1 MRRRGNVPSQRIHRI
16 GAVSTLADGHHAPLG
31 PAVEIARQVRT
42 GAVSATE
49 VVAATLGRIA
59 ELNELLNAFCEV
71 RGADALS
78 RAQQIDAQV
87 AQGADPGALAGVPI
101 AIKDVV
107 WEAGIEATNGS
118 RALLGF
124 RPERSAVVV
133 ERLVAAGAVVVG
145 RTNLPEFCYRGD
157 CANELYGATANPW
170 DLGRTSRGSSGGS
183 AAAVAAGIVPVAIGS
198 DGGGSIRIP
207 ASFCG
212 VVGLKQS
219 FGLVPRE
226 PGWPGWRTMNHVGAI
241 TDCVEDSALVLQV
254 LAGPDYC
261 DAMTPPSLRIDYL
274 EAARESR
281 SVRGLR
287 VAASADL
294 GYAHVDAN
302 VLELFRENVARF
314 EALGAEITWAH
325 PRLAN
330 PLTTWNTLAFADNVA
345 SEGHLLASGHVGA
358 DAAQLIH
365 SGETIS
371 AGEYAAARNA
381 QCVFTAEW
389 QQFMLDFDLIL
400 TPAMEC
406 VAFPLGRTAP
416 QSTGGVSVT
425 GVGDDWCHFCYAFNL
440 TGQPAISVPM
450 GLIDGLPVGLQIVGR
465 RWEDDLVLRAAAAWE
480 AAYPWRRAVLT
491 AVGDGVPQ
499 EAVAAVS
506 AAVGRG
512 TPSVELSDRGRLAA
526 GSVVATVGGRVR
538 VRRVFS
544 PEDDHVVAELDDL
557 VPIPFT

>member
-1 MRRRGNVPSQRIHRI
+1 MST
-16 GAVSTLADGHHAPLG
+16 AVGGHSAPLG
-31 PAVEIARQVRT
+31 SAVEIARKVRT
-42 GAVSATE
+42 GAARARDM
-49 VVAATLGRIA
+49 VAAALGRIA
-59 ELNELLNAFCEV
+59 ELNLPLNAFCEA
-71 RGADALS
+71 RGVDALS
-78 RAQQIDAQV
+78 RAEQIDAQV
-87 AQGADPGALAGVPI
+87 AQGVDPGPLAGVPI

-124 RPERSAVVV
+124 RPACSAVVV

-170 DLGRTSRGSSGGS
+170 DLGRTSGGSSGGS

-212 VVGLKQS
+212 VIGLKQS

-226 PGWPGWRTMNHVGAI
+226 PGWPGWRTLNHIGAI

-254 LAGPDYC
+254 LAGPDHR
-261 DAMTPPSLRIDYL
+261 DAMTLPSLGIDYL
-274 EAARESR
+274 GAARER
-281 SVRGLR
+281 GFVRGLR

-302 VLELFRENVARF
+302 VLELFRESVARF
-314 EALGAEITWAH
+314 EALGAEIIWTH

-330 PLTTWNTLAFADNVA
+330 PLTTWNTLAFADNVV
-345 SEGHLLASGHVGA
+345 SEGHLLASSHVGA
-358 DAAQLIH
+358 DAAQLIRN
-365 SGETIS
+365 GETIS

-381 QCVFTAEW
+381 QCVFAAQW
-389 QQFMLDFDLIL
+389 HQFMLDFDLVL

-416 QSTGGVSVT
+416 QSTGGVPVT
-425 GVGDDWCHFCYAFNL
+425 GVGDNWCHFCYAFNL

-465 RWEDDLVLRAAAAWE
+465 RWEDDVVLRAAAAWQ

-491 AVGDGVPQ
+491 ADADGVSQ

-506 AAVGRG
+506 AAVGSG
-512 TPSVELSDRGRLAA
+512 TLTVEISARGRLAA
-526 GSVVATVGGRVR
+526 GSVVVTMGGGVL
-538 VRRVFS
+538 VRRVLS
-544 PEDDHVVAELDDL
+544 PEHGHVVAELDGL
-557 VPIPFT
+557 VPVASK